1 MLTLYVEGIGLA
13 GPGFFDW
20 TAAEPFL
27 AGRTPYMPA
36 PFVTPVI
43 DLLPPAER
51 RRVSVTVK
59 LALSIAQQ
67 AVKAADRDAAT
78 LASVFASSGGDGDT
92 IHAILETLLTPDRE
106 VSPTRFHNSVHNA
119 PSGYWGLATQ
129 CREPSTTICAHDW
142 TFGAAL
148 LEAAAQLTADK
159 RPMLLVAYDKA
170 YPEPLNHAR
179 PIAEGFGV
187 ALVLAP
193 QENSHSVARLTLD
206 VTEGPTVDSM
216 MADERLERLRRENPA
231 ARALP
236 LLGALARAVPE
247 TVILESAPGLSLR
260 LAVTTLRS
268 RS

>member
-1 MLTLYVEGIGLA
+1 
-13 GPGFFDW
+13 
-20 TAAEPFL
+20 
-27 AGRTPYMPA
+27 
-36 PFVTPVI
+36 VTPVI